1 MKQEQKNFIAYQ
13 INKGENKM
21 SEFRT
26 IELLNEIKEL
36 LTKKESTD
44 KWMDIND
51 ASKYTTVSMA
61 TIRRNVKDNKL
72 KASTRLGKLLFK
84 RSELEN
90 WLNS

>member
-1 MKQEQKNFIAYQ
+1 
-13 INKGENKM
+13 M

-36 LTKKESTD
+36 LTTKESTD
-44 KWMDIND
+44 NWLDIND

-61 TIRRNVKDNKL
+61 TLRRNVKDNKL

>member
-1 MKQEQKNFIAYQ
+1 
-13 INKGENKM
+13 M

-51 ASKYTTVSMA
+51 ASKYTTVSVA

>member
-1 MKQEQKNFIAYQ
+1 M
-13 INKGENKM
+13 G
-21 SEFRT
+21 EFRI
-26 IELLNEIKEL
+26 IELLNEIIEL

-51 ASKYTTVSMA
+51 ASKYTTVSLA

-72 KASTRLGKLLFK
+72 KASTRIGKLLFK